1 MLDKISKILA
11 IIGVALAVLLYFTK
25 NEVLIPF
32 ILIIL
37 TLAFLSRAYVNREDE
52 KAMIFYVFL
61 SVITVVSLFKEFF

>member
-11 IIGVALAVLLYFTK
+11 IIGVALAILLYFTK